1 MGKEQ
6 TDIDIGGQSY
16 SHVGP
21 YFSPSP
27 RTNDGVPMQPFP
39 PFGTDIGWVKYAVP
53 VDKVASDK
61 LALRKTADAF
71 FSEWAS
77 EGGFS
82 PATKRAVFR
91 MLTGCE
97 PPQRNVIFKRRP
109 DLSPQAAYASV
120 FVPTPSTTVNK
131 EKPVFQLKSDIEPG
145 MMDHWPAPPPEAYLG
160 QLIRLA
166 KKDPKQPLKKTV
178 MGGGLLPEETLFDF
192 WKLLTSDVFD
202 EIKSWKPRDNLVDR
216 ERVLD
221 ILQYARDGAG
231 GTPSLHEKIVRY
243 YLDKQDAGR
252 IEKVHG
258 KKNAID
264 AVWMMNGSQDV
275 LHSMLKTMV
284 EYRRNKHKPAVMAVT
299 ESTYAGVLMAA
310 QEMMRRNELK
320 FRIVKQEEDG
330 TIDLDDLDRALSTD
344 NCDSFYT
351 SEGNPLPLPIGN
363 KKEIADMI
371 SKKHKNIMV
380 WEDRAY
386 RDLGLDDNSTFGRFL
401 PEQTVTIETTS
412 KKLAP
417 GMRLGIVHTA
427 IRKDKCKRLRQAMLG
442 PDYNQTLGLPG
453 MTQMIMAGLMMVDEK
468 TGKFRRHVE
477 SVAGNYEKRRKL
489 YAETYEEMLK
499 IAYGDKF
506 TKLSDYVLIGAG
518 MFGYRKA
525 PVDSVKYSNAGV
537 EIGVFSLPGT
547 ECIPAKKYSVGPNP
561 EKSKYT
567 RFLRQN
573 YSFETPTA
581 LKIGI
586 AKDVALQ
593 VLFDKSI
600 PGDSK
605 EIILNELLRK
615 AEEFGGEKRPEFAA
629 VIRKAKTSGWTWPA
643 A

>member
-6 TDIDIGGQSY
+6 ADIDIGGQSY
-16 SHVGP
+16 SHIGQ
-21 YFSPSP
+21 YFFPSP
-27 RTNDGVPMQPFP
+27 RTNDGIPMHPHALSTP
-39 PFGTDIGWVKYAVP
+39 DNGWIEYAVP

-61 LALRKTADAF
+61 LALRKASDAF
-71 FSEWAS
+71 FSEWSS
-77 EGGFS
+77 ESGFS
-82 PATKRAVFR
+82 PATKRAVFKI
-91 MLTGCE
+91 LTGFE
-97 PPQRNVIFKRRP
+97 PPQRDTIFRRKS
-109 DLSPQAAYASV
+109 DFSPQAAYASV
-120 FVPTPSTTVNK
+120 SVLKPSTVVKK
-131 EKPVFQLKSDIEPG
+131 EKSVFQLKGDIEPG
-145 MMDHWPAPPPEAYLG
+145 MMDHWPPPPPEAYLG

-166 KKDPKQPLKKTV
+166 KKDPKHPLKKTV

-192 WKLLTSDVFD
+192 WDLLTSDVFD
-202 EIKSWKPRDNLVDR
+202 EIRSWQPRNKLVDR

-221 ILQYARDGAG
+221 SLQYARDGAG
-231 GTPSLHEKIVRY
+231 GAPSLHEKIVRY
-243 YLDKQDAGR
+243 YLSHQDARR

-258 KKNAID
+258 KKNSID

-284 EYRRNKHKPAVMAVT
+284 EYRRDKHKPAVVAVT

-310 QEMMRRNELK
+310 QEMMERNELK
-320 FRIVKQEEDG
+320 FRIVKQDEDG
-330 TIDLDDLDRALSTD
+330 TIDLDDLDQALSTG

-363 KKEIADMI
+363 KKEIANMI
-371 SKKHKNIMV
+371 RKKHKNIMV

-386 RDLGLDDNSTFGRFL
+386 RDLGLDDNNTFGRFL
-401 PEQTVTIETTS
+401 PDQTVTIETTS

-477 SVAGNYEKRRKL
+477 SVARNYEKRRKI
-489 YAETYEEMLK
+489 YAQTYEEMLK

-506 TKLSDYVLIGAG
+506 TKLTDYVLIGAG

-525 PVDSVKYSNAGV
+525 PVDSVKYSDAGV

-547 ECIPAKKYSVGPNP
+547 ECIPAKKYSAGPNP

-600 PGDSK
+600 SGDSK
-605 EIILNELLRK
+605 ELILRELLGK
-615 AEEFGGEKRPEFAA
+615 AEQFGGEKRPEFAD